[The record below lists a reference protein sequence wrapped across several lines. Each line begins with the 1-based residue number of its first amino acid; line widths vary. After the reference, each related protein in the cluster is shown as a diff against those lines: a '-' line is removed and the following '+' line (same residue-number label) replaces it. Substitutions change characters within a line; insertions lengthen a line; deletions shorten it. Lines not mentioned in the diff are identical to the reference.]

1 MIQKIKSTYYFFS
14 FLILWLFLIPLVCH
28 ANDTNNKTLYDYNE
42 TKNKKNDSLINNFKS
57 TDNSK
62 NHSIPNGRI
71 GLNPSKQQLV
81 APYNSSQN
89 VNPVVGISIVIGF
102 MIFAIYIGFRVRNLL
117 RKEREK
123 DKKK

>member
-1 MIQKIKSTYYFFS
+1 M
-14 FLILWLFLIPLVCH
+14 FLIPLVCH